1 MTSRFPVFR
10 PLPHHPL
17 HAPLMLYNHLNPHLI
32 LHNNSQPLRINLIP
46 HDHSHPFRVNLIT
59 HDHTNPLRVNLIQ
72 HNHQHILRVNLMP
85 YNKPHRYT
93 LNNHSGPLH
102 VVHQT
107 PHNHSHPPPRP
118 FDDLRP
124 LSSTPRQSTTRP
136 KFTPFTHTTSQFTSS
151 YSLQATNTLMR
162 TALNASNN
170 WQVNSSITGDSNLS
184 LEYDTPDPL
193 ITNSFS
199 SYSAMLEDE
208 QPNNWETFAHSTTSA
223 IQDLKAEVETL
234 KQEVK
239 NLKRKLK
246 VNKDVP
252 AEDQPSPV
260 QKIKYLSKPLEGMK
274 RLLSDLFTEEE
285 LMRCTLKGKGRSR
298 DVLDSN
304 KLQMIYGAMRG
315 NYGMTDEKVDQ
326 LIRNQQKSL
335 KDKTKKSLQYS

>member
-1 MTSRFPVFR
+1 MTKQAEES
-10 PLPHHPL
+10 
-17 HAPLMLYNHLNPHLI
+17 
-32 LHNNSQPLRINLIP
+32 
-46 HDHSHPFRVNLIT
+46 
-59 HDHTNPLRVNLIQ
+59 
-72 HNHQHILRVNLMP
+72 MP
-85 YNKPHRYT
+85 IKD
-93 LNNHSGPLH
+93 
-102 VVHQT
+102 Q
-107 PHNHSHPPPRP
+107 
-118 FDDLRP
+118 
-124 LSSTPRQSTTRP
+124 
-136 KFTPFTHTTSQFTSS
+136 KATSQSRETFEHP
-151 YSLQATNTLMR
+151 
-162 TALNASNN
+162 
-170 WQVNSSITGDSNLS
+170 NL
-184 LEYDTPDPL
+184 
-193 ITNSFS
+193 

-260 QKIKYLSKPLEGMK
+260 SQQKQKIKYLSKPLEGMK

>member
-1 MTSRFPVFR
+1 
-10 PLPHHPL
+10 
-17 HAPLMLYNHLNPHLI
+17 
-32 LHNNSQPLRINLIP
+32 
-46 HDHSHPFRVNLIT
+46 
-59 HDHTNPLRVNLIQ
+59 
-72 HNHQHILRVNLMP
+72 
-85 YNKPHRYT
+85 
-93 LNNHSGPLH
+93 
-102 VVHQT
+102 
-107 PHNHSHPPPRP
+107 
-118 FDDLRP
+118 
-124 LSSTPRQSTTRP
+124 
-136 KFTPFTHTTSQFTSS
+136 
-151 YSLQATNTLMR
+151 MR

-170 WQVNSSITGDSNLS
+170 WQVNSSITDDSNLS
-184 LEYDTPDPL
+184 LEYNTPDPL
-193 ITNSFS
+193 ITNAFP

-239 NLKRKLK
+239 HLKRKLK

-260 QKIKYLSKPLEGMK
+260 QKIKYLSKPLEGVK

-304 KLQMIYGAMRG
+304 KLQMFYGAMRG

-335 KDKTKKSLQYS
+335 KDKTKKVFSTAK